1 MTMSLPALLPYNPNQ
16 QYPRYPVIPRPPPS
30 RGGCSRSMASWAEY
44 ATAVSAKP
52 PFSCAM
58 DFSDA
63 RDVHLGCA
71 SPPQLHPSGTKRA
84 APGQEESGLVE
95 YATWERVRRDHVR
108 RLEPPEANTK
118 FNYSVDTGS
127 ILRIDMKT
135 RWLLFGAPPQT
146 DPYVY
151 MRRWEAL

>member
-1 MTMSLPALLPYNPNQ
+1 MTL
-16 QYPRYPVIPRPPPS
+16 
-30 RGGCSRSMASWAEY
+30 WAEY
-44 ATAVSAKP
+44 VSAVSAKP
-52 PFSCAM
+52 P
-58 DFSDA
+58 SD
-63 RDVHLGCA
+63 
-71 SPPQLHPSGTKRA
+71 TKRA
-84 APGQEESGLVE
+84 APGQEESGSAE
-95 YATWERVRRDHVR
+95 DATWEGVRRDHVR
-108 RLEPPEANTK
+108 RLEPPEANTN